1 MNPYID
7 LHRKLVYINYENEI
21 AIYFGDLLGDDKFI
35 KTIAVLTY
43 DEVKA
48 QKLGFFDKSL
58 PLPNCKAF
66 IDYTAPRI
74 DSIDC
79 WYRVDNVVV
88 NMFISRF
95 DRISI
100 GVEFIGHVRSH
111 FETICKRVLEN

>member
-58 PLPNCKAF
+58 PNCKAF
-66 IDYTAPRI
+66 IDYTTPRK